1 MTAMSNDFGACLER
15 LRKRRD
21 MHANRLASLAGVD
34 PSYITLLERGRRPPP
49 RDAVLKRLIAALLLT
64 SCEEK
69 ALTRAALNELTLLHI
84 ERINGQTVARE
95 LAKRIFANDSRLRE
109 QDYRIIDSVVQAVV
123 RERTA
128 ESDQNERL
136 PSIDA
141 ENLPALKEKTNNL

>member
-1 MTAMSNDFGACLER
+1 MSNDFGTCLER

-21 MHANRLASLAGVD
+21 MHANRLASLADVD

-64 SCEEK
+64 PCEEEM
-69 ALTRAALNELTLLHI
+69 LTRAALNELTLLHI
-84 ERINGQTVARE
+84 ERINGQTAARE
-95 LAKRIFANDSRLRE
+95 LARRIFTNDSRLRE

-128 ESDQNERL
+128 ESDRDARVA
-136 PSIDA
+136 SIDA
-141 ENLPALKEKTNNL
+141 ANLLAQKERTM